1 MDIHNI
7 RLLLKMKSIYDIPL
21 RVTYYA
27 RVSSE
32 SDEQLN
38 SLGNQIT
45 YYEDLIK
52 RNRSWTFVP
61 GYIDEGLSGISTKK
75 RENFNRMIEEAAED
89 KFDLVIT
96 KEISRFARN
105 TLDSIQFTRQLLSY
119 GVGVFFQN
127 DNINTLD
134 EDSELRLSIMSSIA
148 QDELRKL
155 SSRVK
160 FGHAQ
165 AIKDG
170 VVLGNNRIFGYQ
182 KDNGRLVIDEE
193 EAPMVRELFELYATG
208 EYSMK
213 QIEAVFWNKG
223 YRNSRG
229 NRLSHTTMSNM
240 ISNPKYKGYYVGNK
254 VKVIDMFTKKQ
265 KFLPPEEWV
274 MFKDESGEIVPAI
287 VSEELWEKA
296 NAILRKRSDDV
307 KSRQGI
313 CNHANLLTGK
323 LYCPCCGAA
332 YYRRESRDRQG
343 NKNSKW
349 VYSGKIKNGADSCAS
364 FPIYE
369 EEIKPL
375 LFEVFKET
383 EADAEAMLEEYMRMY
398 QSLDNDSIQRQIT
411 AIEQKLDLESRK
423 KAKLLDFNI
432 TGRIT
437 DNEYLQRSRD
447 CEQEIGR
454 LQKTLLELEQELDSK
469 EDFRK
474 HMESIREVMRCAQ
487 RDASQQIVSKEFIDK
502 YIDRIFVTPQEDGS
516 LRLEIKIFTGEA
528 TEKYLAK
535 LKKRADDVSHTN
547 RGETETCCAA
557 MGSNTGSRTGHTF
570 NMMWHPEAYQLLGER
585 TDNTEKILLKSI
597 FEELAQLNQTEACFE
612 RLDELFANP
621 LKIKVY
627 EINSA
632 NTPYMIPTG
641 GVVHAISAEE
651 EHQLL
656 DEIGSHFLSLPEYDY
671 GRVPDE
677 KRSKLTNQVVS
688 YLYALLQEEIASI
701 NPIGLYEKVCYD
713 LETVMHDVMLA
724 HSRYAYEIAC
734 YPEKADQFIEKY
746 NEANKASVAL
756 KFLAEYIASVP
767 PCGTQFLGTMQY
779 DRILA
784 ICSLII
790 DWAYKNDLFFY
801 NIFNT
806 PVEFLKSWANWN
818 GQNRR

>member
-1 MDIHNI
+1 MDIHSI
-7 RLLLKMKSIYDIPL
+7 RSLLKMKSIYDIPL

-52 RNRSWTFVP
+52 RNRNWTFVP

-89 KFDLVIT
+89 RFDLVIT

-105 TLDSIQFTRQLLSY
+105 TLDSIQFTRQLLGY

-182 KDNGRLVIDEE
+182 KDNGRLVIDED

-213 QIEAVFWNKG
+213 QIEVIFWNKG

-323 LYCPCCGAA
+323 LFCPCCGAA
-332 YYRRESRDRQG
+332 YYRRESKDRQG

-349 VYSGKIKNGADSCAS
+349 VCSGKIKNGADSCAS

-383 EADAEAMLEEYMRMY
+383 EADAEAMLEEYLRLY
-398 QSLDNDSIQRQIT
+398 QSLDNNGVQQQIT
-411 AIEQKLDLESRK
+411 AIEQRIDFESRK
-423 KAKLLDFNI
+423 KRKLLDFNI
-432 TGRIT
+432 TGQIT
-437 DNEYLQRSRD
+437 DSEYLQRSRD
-447 CEQEIGR
+447 CEQEIDR
-454 LQKTLLELEQELDSK
+454 LQKQLAELQQEQESK

-474 HMESIREVMRCAQ
+474 HMESIRAVMRDAQ
-487 RDASQQIVSKEFIDK
+487 RDANRQIVSKEFIDK
-502 YIDRIFVTPQEDGS
+502 YIDRIFATPQEDGS

-528 TEKYLAK
+528 TEKYLNR
-535 LKKRADDVSHTN
+535 LKQRAAEQENTP
-547 RGETETCCAA
+547 EYAA
-557 MGSNTGSRTGHTF
+557 VGALRTGHTF
-570 NMMWHPEAYQLLGER
+570 KKMIEAYEQG
-585 TDNTEKILLKSI
+585 
-597 FEELAQLNQTEACFE
+597 
-612 RLDELFANP
+612 
-621 LKIKVY
+621 
-627 EINSA
+627 
-632 NTPYMIPTG
+632 
-641 GVVHAISAEE
+641 
-651 EHQLL
+651 
-656 DEIGSHFLSLPEYDY
+656 
-671 GRVPDE
+671 
-677 KRSKLTNQVVS
+677 
-688 YLYALLQEEIASI
+688 
-701 NPIGLYEKVCYD
+701 
-713 LETVMHDVMLA
+713 
-724 HSRYAYEIAC
+724 
-734 YPEKADQFIEKY
+734 
-746 NEANKASVAL
+746 
-756 KFLAEYIASVP
+756 
-767 PCGTQFLGTMQY
+767 MQ
-779 DRILA
+779 
-784 ICSLII
+784 
-790 DWAYKNDLFFY
+790 
-801 NIFNT
+801 
-806 PVEFLKSWANWN
+806 
-818 GQNRR
+818 

>member
-1 MDIHNI
+1 MDIHSI
-7 RLLLKMKSIYDIPL
+7 RHLLKMKSIYDIPL

-45 YYEDLIK
+45 YYKDLIK
-52 RNRSWTFVP
+52 RNRNWTFVP

-105 TLDSIQFTRQLLSY
+105 TLDSIQFTRQLLGY

-182 KDNGRLVIDEE
+182 KDSGRLIIDED

-213 QIEAVFWNKG
+213 QIEVIFWNKG

-274 MFKDESGEIVPAI
+274 MFKDESGDIVPAI

-296 NAILRKRSDDV
+296 NTILRKRSDDV

-323 LYCPCCGAA
+323 LFCPCCGAA
-332 YYRRESRDRQG
+332 YYRRESKDRQG
-343 NKNSKW
+343 NRNSKW
-349 VYSGKIKNGADSCAS
+349 VCSGKIKNGADSCAS

-375 LFEVFKET
+375 LYEVFRET
-383 EADAEAMLEEYMRMY
+383 EADAEAMLEEYLRLY
-398 QSLDNDSIQRQIT
+398 QSLDSGGVQQQIT
-411 AIEQKLDLESRK
+411 DIEQKIDFETRK
-423 KAKLLDFNI
+423 KRKLLDFNI
-432 TGRIT
+432 TGQIT
-437 DNEYLQRSRD
+437 DQEYLQRSRD
-447 CEQEIGR
+447 CEQEIDR
-454 LQKTLLELEQELDSK
+454 LQKQLAELQHEQESK

-474 HMESIREVMRCAQ
+474 HMESIRTVMRDAQ
-487 RDASQQIVSKEFIDK
+487 RDANQQIVSKEFIDK
-502 YIDRIFVTPQEDGS
+502 YIDRIFATPQEDGS

-528 TEKYLAK
+528 TEKYLNR
-535 LKKRADDVSHTN
+535 LKQRAAEQEKTS
-547 RGETETCCAA
+547 EYAA
-557 MGSNTGSRTGHTF
+557 VGAGRTGHTF
-570 NMMWHPEAYQLLGER
+570 KKMIEAYEQG
-585 TDNTEKILLKSI
+585 
-597 FEELAQLNQTEACFE
+597 
-612 RLDELFANP
+612 
-621 LKIKVY
+621 
-627 EINSA
+627 
-632 NTPYMIPTG
+632 
-641 GVVHAISAEE
+641 
-651 EHQLL
+651 
-656 DEIGSHFLSLPEYDY
+656 
-671 GRVPDE
+671 
-677 KRSKLTNQVVS
+677 
-688 YLYALLQEEIASI
+688 LQ
-701 NPIGLYEKVCYD
+701 
-713 LETVMHDVMLA
+713 
-724 HSRYAYEIAC
+724 
-734 YPEKADQFIEKY
+734 
-746 NEANKASVAL
+746 
-756 KFLAEYIASVP
+756 
-767 PCGTQFLGTMQY
+767 
-779 DRILA
+779 
-784 ICSLII
+784 
-790 DWAYKNDLFFY
+790 
-801 NIFNT
+801 
-806 PVEFLKSWANWN
+806 
-818 GQNRR
+818 